1 MKLECSL
8 DLKKCTCERNFCRKS
23 SSIHPQLESSNSHSS
38 YHQRQAASISKHSDS
53 TGCCLLSLLLC
64 VGLCCSVL
72 PICGVWIGPI
82 LYYVQL
88 NNGQQSPTIVSTMSP
103 TMSLTMSPTMSPTIV
118 STMSH
123 IVTLLNDTSNNM
135 TNITI

>member
-103 TMSLTMSPTMSPTIV
+103 TMSP
-118 STMSH
+118 TMSH
-123 IVTLLNDTSNNM
+123 IVILLNDTSNNM
-135 TNITI
+135 TNMTNITI